1 MTATIPTRYG
11 PLLVPDQGSDLIEA
25 FLRRYGEWGWDE
37 VGFLASL
44 LPDGARVLDVGAYL
58 GTFGLG
64 LAARRRLGFLC
75 AVEAN
80 PAVTPLLA
88 ANLHRA
94 PCPALAVEAMVTG
107 PGTLPRPGAMPP
119 GNASGASFLPG
130 GRGEAVPAPVRAAT
144 LAELCALHGPF
155 NLVKLDAEGMEA
167 DILQAD
173 AEALS
178 AGGTTLW
185 VECNED
191 PRSLEVG
198 RLLLSWGLELHLFAF
213 PAHNPDNL
221 HGDRTPIFPW
231 SFEAGLLAAPR
242 APPRLDWVLRRH
254 HCILRRIRT
263 LDDLTDALWR
273 IPRWGMAE
281 WPTDDPA
288 ALAALAGRTLRN
300 EARDTFLR
308 SAAPL
313 GSPGNEMI
321 WQRLLA
327 AEARAEAAEAQLK
340 ALGLPPPQT

>member
-1 MTATIPTRYG
+1 MTDTIPTRYG
-11 PLLVPDQGSDLIEA
+11 PLLAPGWGPDLVEA

-37 VGFLASL
+37 VGFLAPL

-80 PAVTPLLA
+80 PAITPLLA

-94 PCPALAVEAMVTG
+94 PCPALAIEAMVAG
-107 PGTLPRPGAMPP
+107 PGTPPRPGAMPP
-119 GNASGASFLPG
+119 GNASGTSFLPG
-130 GRGEAVPAPVRAAT
+130 GQGEPVPAPVRAAT
-144 LAELCALHGPF
+144 LAELRALHGPF
-155 NLVKLDAEGMEA
+155 DLVKLDAEGMEA
-167 DILQAD
+167 DILHAD
-173 AEALS
+173 AEAM
-178 AGGTTLW
+178 ATGGTALW

-191 PRSLEVG
+191 PRSLVVG
-198 RLLLSWGLELHLFAF
+198 QLLLSWGLELHLFAF

-231 SFEAGLLAAPR
+231 AFEAGLLAAPR
-242 APPRLDWVLRRH
+242 TPPRLDWVLQRH
-254 HCILRRIRT
+254 HCILRRIRS

-273 IPRWGMAE
+273 VPRWGMAE

-321 WQRLLA
+321 WQRAMA
-327 AEARAEAAEAQLK
+327 AEARAAAAEARMA
-340 ALGLPPPQT
+340 ALGIPPLET